1 MPDQKRALA
10 YGLATVLLWSTMATA
25 FKLTLREISPASLVL
40 WASFFSTIALGSLLA
55 SRGRLLSA
63 IADLRDRWRPALLF
77 GLVNPVVYYLVL
89 FKAYDLLPAQ
99 VVRPVNCTW
108 AITMALLAAAFLGHR
123 LTRTDILAT
132 AIAYAGVVV
141 ITTRGQGPG
150 GSPGG
155 ISLFGVTLALV
166 STLLWAVYWIA
177 STKDTREAV
186 TGLFQN
192 FLASLPV
199 LVAVIWVLEGSRA
212 FAPSGAALLGAAYIG
227 SLEMGL
233 TFALWL
239 AALKHATH
247 AGSLSTLIFLSQ
259 PIALVF
265 IHFVLGEAIHP
276 NTYWGFALILAGLGL
291 QNWVR
296 FRRPPQN
303 EI

>member
-1 MPDQKRALA
+1 MPDQKRALL
-10 YGLATVLLWSTMATA
+10 YGLATVLIWSTMATA
-25 FKLTLREISPASLVL
+25 FKLTLRWLSPASLVL
-40 WASFFSTIALGSLLA
+40 WASVFSTISLGCLLA
-55 SRGRLLSA
+55 ARGCLVSA
-63 IADLRDRWRPALLF
+63 VADLRRCWRIALLF
-77 GLVNPVVYYLVL
+77 ELVNPVAYYLVL

-108 AITMALLAAAFLGHR
+108 AITMALLAAVFLGHR
-123 LTRTDILAT
+123 LTRTDWIAT
-132 AIAYAGVVV
+132 AIAYAGVVI
-141 ITTRGQGPG
+141 ITQRGAGATGPAG
-150 GSPGG
+150 D
-155 ISLFGVTLALV
+155 ISIFGVALALA
-166 STLLWAVYWIA
+166 STLLWAAYWIA
-177 STKDTREAV
+177 STRDTREAV

-192 FLASLPV
+192 FLVSLPV
-199 LVAVIWVLEGSRA
+199 LAVVIWAIEGFRA
-212 FAPSGAALLGAAYIG
+212 FAPSGPALLGAAYIG

-265 IHFVLGEAIHP
+265 IHFILGEAIHP
-276 NTYWGFALILAGLGL
+276 NTYWGFALILGGLGL

-296 FRRPPQN
+296 FRRPPPV

>member
-1 MPDQKRALA
+1 MPDQTRALV
-10 YGLATVLLWSTMATA
+10 YGLATVMLWSTMATA
-25 FKLTLREISPASLVL
+25 FKLTLREISPAALVM
-40 WASFFSTIALGSLLA
+40 WASVFSTISLGGLLA
-55 SRGRLLSA
+55 ARGRLVSA
-63 IADLRDRWRPALLF
+63 MLDLRKRWRTALLF

-99 VVRPVNCTW
+99 VVRPVNGTW
-108 AITMALLAAAFLGHR
+108 AITMALLAAVFLGHR

-141 ITTRGQGPG
+141 ITTRGQGASA
-150 GSPGG
+150 GSADS
-155 ISLFGVTLALV
+155 ISLFGVALALV
-166 STLLWAVYWIA
+166 STLLWAAYWIA
-177 STKDTREAV
+177 STRDTRDAV

-192 FLASLPV
+192 FLTSLPV
-199 LVAVIWVLEGSRA
+199 LAAAIWILEGSGA
-212 FAPSGAALLGAAYIG
+212 FAPSGPALLGAAYIG

-265 IHFVLGEAIHP
+265 IHFILGESIHP

-291 QNWVR
+291 QNWAR
-296 FRRPPQN
+296 FRRTPQG
-303 EI
+303 